1 MDKYVAQLQQDTGAT
16 PENIVEAAGGGGDLS
31 FLQLTKIWKLAKLGK
46 RYTTLLLVGSV

>member
-1 MDKYVAQLQQDTGAT
+1 MNKYVAQLQQDTGAT
-16 PENIVEAAGGGGDLS
+16 PENIVEAAGVGDLS